1 MAQEIGFHLVSVC
14 RSLLYNFLCIKSK
27 SWNDL
32 IMKWMSHRVVRI
44 YLYKI
49 GQFCG
54 NFGQVIGRPTAILSV
69 IRFWIWDI
77 FVSKCIAIW
86 RIVQL
91 PFAWNIAIAP
101 SHRRRIARTHRWS
114 FGKIIMALLQ
124 FMSPRVSGFFMS
136 PIIFYASHLFSVILI
151 NFFSISVAFHGLEI
165 GNDS

>member
-124 FMSPRVSGFFMS
+124 FMSPRVSGFF
-136 PIIFYASHLFSVILI
+136 YESHHFLCVPS
-151 NFFSISVAFHGLEI
+151 FFSHINQFFFHFCRFSRI
-165 GNDS
+165 GNWKW